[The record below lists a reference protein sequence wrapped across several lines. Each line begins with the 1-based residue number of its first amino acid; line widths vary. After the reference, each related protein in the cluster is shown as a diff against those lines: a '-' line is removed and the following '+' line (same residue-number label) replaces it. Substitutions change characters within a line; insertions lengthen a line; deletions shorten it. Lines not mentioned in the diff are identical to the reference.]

1 MQISHICPT
10 PTRLKVPSGSFDPL
24 LLSVV
29 RNRPGTAHLTLNEQ
43 CTTDTSL
50 NRTDMQPMEQH
61 SVDGETSTS
70 SASADVV
77 KMDYST
83 DFPKL
88 PEVAPAAAKP
98 LGAWSRPAVGTKQIV
113 HSFILAADE
122 RANKVKS
129 FPGNTS
135 EEHKKCQAVAAATGT
150 RIELSE
156 SKDGSLTVVIK
167 GLRAKVEDAHARL
180 VRDLQTQ
187 ASRDL
192 DIPKDHHRKLIGKEG
207 TTLRQLEADTN
218 CRITIPSR
226 DTPSETIKIVGP
238 REGIEKAVAYIK
250 SVSERESK
258 LATEHIVCPRIF
270 YPFVRGPFNET
281 YDKLTQETGAKIN
294 IPPSQANNEVIV
306 ITGEKEGVH
315 KAAAVI
321 RGIVADKQATAKS
334 VTCTVAKAQHR
345 YIIGQQ
351 RSGLHT
357 ILKET
362 GVSVEV
368 PNEDE
373 NSDTITLRGDPA
385 KLGEALALVY
395 QRASSVI
402 TQQIVA
408 PSWLHKH
415 LIGPKGSTLQNL
427 VPNRGKVQIDFEDT
441 GNIFLEGA
449 PEEVKAAHAVL
460 SAEVDRLQKEM
471 CIEKVKVHPSLHR
484 HVIGRGGALITKIKD
499 ETGVQISI
507 PNEQTNSDEIV
518 VEGKKDG
525 VKRAVEDIK
534 TIVSKI
540 ENEKSRDII
549 IEQRL
554 HKLIIGA
561 KGENISKIRV
571 AHPNIVLSFPDVNKK
586 SDVINIR
593 GEKSEVDKVYKQL
606 QTLAKEL
613 AESNYQETVPIF
625 KEFHK
630 HIIGKGGATIK
641 KIREETETRIDLPEG
656 DSGEE
661 RITVTGKKANVE
673 KAIDQLNKI
682 QNELASIVIIEVDIP
697 VKVQSRLLGN
707 GRRLISDIEEECGGV
722 HIRFPAEKSEST
734 KVTIRGPK
742 PDAERA
748 QKLLVDL
755 AKDKEVNLH
764 EDTIVAKPEFHRFLI
779 GKGGAKINKMRENY
793 DVRVMFPRETDAD
806 KETIHLLGK
815 KEDVLK
821 VKKELEENI
830 KQLNETVESTI
841 EVDTKHHRHFVMRGA
856 AVLREIQEQNGGVV
870 ISFPKMG
877 SDSTTVHI
885 KGSKQCVE
893 SAKARIEEIVED
905 IEKQVSIQVE
915 IPSQFHRALLVNR
928 GQKIQD
934 LQSKHHVL
942 IRFPERRFGNEATD
956 GADAETHPENIVTIS
971 GRDTKCEAAK
981 EELLAMVP
989 VSKVINVPIDMHR
1002 SLIGRGGETVR
1013 KLMQDYDVNISIPK
1027 NNESEEITVTGQREH
1042 VEDALEKIREKIAEF
1057 EALAEDRK
1065 LRSFQLVIDVP
1076 AEYHTRIIGPRGA
1089 TVNALR
1095 AKHDVQISLPRGEE
1109 KSDQITIQGYEASAR
1124 ACAAEIDEMIE
1135 EIRSMFTQEV
1145 SIDAGFHPRMI
1156 GQRGKN
1162 LKKLMEDYGV
1172 EIRFPRDAAD
1182 PNLVIIA
1189 GSKSAN
1195 RVFKCLEE
1203 LLNLTEEIQSE
1214 KEQLTDSSVVA
1225 SNSPFTTNRASW
1237 LDCYLLSFTNMSEF
1251 GSVIFSCVVT
1261 EPLQKRF
1268 ANSFTRGSKR
1278 EIKNAYT
1285 QLQRVPFSIMQQPC
1299 TRKSEIANHK
1309 FYQMQR
1315 RYSGSRNFCKNRKRY
1330 FVI

>member
-1 MQISHICPT
+1 MHNGHEFEQNGHPT
-10 PTRLKVPSGSFDPL
+10 
-24 LLSVV
+24 
-29 RNRPGTAHLTLNEQ
+29 NGTA
-43 CTTDTSL
+43 
-50 NRTDMQPMEQH
+50 QH
-61 SVDGETSTS
+61 GETSAA
-70 SASADVV
+70 SAPVADVV
-77 KMDYST
+77 QMDYST

-88 PEVAPAAAKP
+88 PEAAPAATKP
-98 LGAWSRPAVGTKQIV
+98 LGAWSRPAVGTKTIV

-122 RANKVKS
+122 RANKVKT
-129 FPGNTS
+129 FGGNTS

-156 SKDGSLTVVIK
+156 SKDGALTVVIK
-167 GLRAKVEDAHARL
+167 GLRNKVEDARARL

-207 TTLRQLEADTN
+207 AALRQLEADTN

-226 DTPSETIKIVGP
+226 DTPSQTIKIVGP

-250 SVSERESK
+250 SVSDRESK
-258 LATEHIVCPRIF
+258 LATEHILCPRIF

-281 YDKLTQETGAKIN
+281 YDSLTQETGAKIN
-294 IPPSQANNEVIV
+294 IPPSQASNEVIV

-321 RGIVADKQATAKS
+321 RGIVADKQATVKS
-334 VTCTVAKAQHR
+334 VTCTVARAQHR
-345 YIIGQQ
+345 FIVGQQ
-351 RSGLHT
+351 RCGLHT

-373 NSDTITLRGDPA
+373 NSDTITLRGDPS

-402 TQQIVA
+402 TQQLPA
-408 PSWLHKH
+408 PTWLHKH

-427 VPNRGKVQIDFEDT
+427 IPNRGKVQIDFEDT

-449 PEEVKAAHAVL
+449 PEEVKAAFTIL
-460 SAEVDRLQKEM
+460 STEVARLEAEM
-471 CIEKVKVHPSLHR
+471 SIEKVKVHPSLHR
-484 HVIGRGGALITKIKD
+484 HVIGRGGALISKIKD

-518 VEGKKDG
+518 VEGKKEG
-525 VKRAVEDIK
+525 VKKAVEEIRA
-534 TIVSKI
+534 IVSKI

-554 HKLIIGA
+554 HKLIIGT
-561 KGENISKIRV
+561 KGENIGKIRE
-571 AHPNIVLSFPDVNKK
+571 AHPNVVLSFPDVNKK

-593 GEKSEVDKVYKQL
+593 GDKTEVDKVYKQL
-606 QTLAKEL
+606 QSIAKEL
-613 AESNYQETVPIF
+613 IESNYQQTVPIF

-630 HIIGKGGATIK
+630 HIIGKGGATIR
-641 KIREETETRIDLPEG
+641 KIREETQTRIDLPEG

-682 QNELASIVIIEVDIP
+682 QNELANIETVEVDIP
-697 VKVQSRLLGN
+697 VKVQARLLGN

-742 PDAERA
+742 DDVEKA
-748 QKLLVDL
+748 QKLLKNL

-764 EDTIVAKPEFHRFLI
+764 EDTVIAKPEFHRFLI
-779 GKGGAKINKMRENY
+779 GKGGSKINKMREHF

-830 KQLNETVESTI
+830 RQLNETVEATI
-841 EVDTKHHRHFVMRGA
+841 DVDTKHHRHFVMRGA

-877 SDSTTVHI
+877 TDSTTVHI

-905 IEKQVSIQVE
+905 IEKQVNIQVE
-915 IPSQFHRALLVNR
+915 IPAQFHRALLVNR
-928 GQKIQD
+928 GQRIHD
-934 LQSKHHVL
+934 LQSKHGVL
-942 IRFPERRFGNEATD
+942 IRFPDRRPDTSE
-956 GADAETHPENIVTIS
+956 GAVEDADSHAADLVTIS

-981 EELLAMVP
+981 IELLSMVP
-989 VSKVINVPIDMHR
+989 VTRTINVPIEMHR
-1002 SLIGRGGETVR
+1002 GLIGRGGETVR

-1027 NNESEEITVTGQREH
+1027 NNESEEITVTGPSDN
-1042 VEDALEKIREKIAEF
+1042 VEEALEKIREKVAEF
-1057 EALAEDRK
+1057 EAQAEDRR

-1076 AEYHTRIIGPRGA
+1076 AEYHQRVIGPKGA

-1095 AKHDVQISLPRGEE
+1095 AKHDVQISLPRGDE
-1109 KSDQITIQGYEASAR
+1109 KCDQITIQGYEAAAR

-1156 GQRGKN
+1156 GVRGKN
-1162 LKKLMEDYGV
+1162 LKKLMEDFGV

-1189 GSKSAN
+1189 G
-1195 RVFKCLEE
+1195 
-1203 LLNLTEEIQSE
+1203 
-1214 KEQLTDSSVVA
+1214 
-1225 SNSPFTTNRASW
+1225 
-1237 LDCYLLSFTNMSEF
+1237 
-1251 GSVIFSCVVT
+1251 
-1261 EPLQKRF
+1261 
-1268 ANSFTRGSKR
+1268 
-1278 EIKNAYT
+1278 
-1285 QLQRVPFSIMQQPC
+1285 
-1299 TRKSEIANHK
+1299 KSEDAVYDCIDHLRIEEEEFLVDRVDRSPYISTRVQEPPKPNKPIQVTNAPWQLDIGSAEH
-1309 FYQMQR
+1309 FPDMGSSTPTHAVGGAWGSAR
-1315 RYSGSRNFCKNRKRY
+1315 RW
-1330 FVI
+1330 

>member
-1 MQISHICPT
+1 MKESTPPVYIS
-10 PTRLKVPSGSFDPL
+10 
-24 LLSVV
+24 
-29 RNRPGTAHLTLNEQ
+29 
-43 CTTDTSL
+43 
-50 NRTDMQPMEQH
+50 
-61 SVDGETSTS
+61 DGETSAS
-70 SASADVV
+70 STPVDVV
-77 KMDYST
+77 QMDYST

-88 PEVAPAAAKP
+88 PEAAPAAAKP
-98 LGAWSRPAVGTKQIV
+98 LGAWSRPAVGTKTIV

-156 SKDGSLTVVIK
+156 SKDGALTVVIK
-167 GLRAKVEDAHARL
+167 GLRAKVEDARARL

-207 TTLRQLEADTN
+207 AALRQLEADTN
-218 CRITIPSR
+218 CRIAIPSR
-226 DTPSETIKIVGP
+226 DTPSETIKITGP

-270 YPFVRGPFNET
+270 YPFVRGPFNEI

-306 ITGEKEGVH
+306 VTGEKEGVH

-373 NSDTITLRGDPA
+373 NSDTITLRGDPS

-408 PSWLHKH
+408 PTWLHKH
-415 LIGPKGSTLQNL
+415 IIGPKGSTLQNL
-427 VPNRGKVQIDFEDT
+427 IPNRGKVQIDFEDSGT
-441 GNIFLEGA
+441 IFLEGA
-449 PEEVKAAHAVL
+449 PEEVKAAHSIL
-460 SAEVDRLQKEM
+460 SEEVARLQKEM
-471 CIEKVKVHPSLHR
+471 SIEKVKVHPSLHR
-484 HVIGRGGALITKIKD
+484 HVIGRGGALISKIKD

-507 PNEQTNSDEIV
+507 PNEQTNSDEII
-518 VEGKKDG
+518 VEGKKEG
-525 VKRAVEDIK
+525 VKKAVEEIRA
-534 TIVSKI
+534 IVSKI

-554 HKLIIGA
+554 HKLIIGT
-561 KGENISKIRV
+561 KGENIGKIRE
-571 AHPNIVLSFPDVNKK
+571 AHPNVVLSFPDVNKK

-593 GEKSEVDKVYKQL
+593 GDKTEVDKVYKQL
-606 QTLAKEL
+606 QSLAKDL
-613 AESNYQETVPIF
+613 AESNYQQTVPIF

-641 KIREETETRIDLPEG
+641 KIREETQTRIDLPEVIIICLG

-682 QNELASIVIIEVDIP
+682 QNELASIVTVEVDIP
-697 VKVQSRLLGN
+697 VKVQARLLGN

-742 PDAERA
+742 SDVERA
-748 QKLLVDL
+748 QKLLTDL

-764 EDTIVAKPEFHRFLI
+764 EATVVAKPEFHRFLI
-779 GKGGAKINKMRENY
+779 GKGGSKINKMRENY

-877 SDSTTVHI
+877 TDSTTVHI

-934 LQSKHHVL
+934 LQSKHGVL
-942 IRFPERRFGNEATD
+942 IRFPERRLGTGKVLQKCRCKHREISSFVVSEPTEDFDSHA
-956 GADAETHPENIVTIS
+956 ADMVTIS

-981 EELLAMVP
+981 QELLSMVP
-989 VSKVINVPIDMHR
+989 VSRVINVPIEMHR
-1002 SLIGRGGETVR
+1002 GLIGRGGETVR
-1013 KLMQDYDVNISIPK
+1013 KMMQDFDVNISIPK
-1027 NNESEEITVTGQREH
+1027 NNESEEITVTGQSQN
-1042 VEDALEKIREKIAEF
+1042 VEEALERIREKIAEF
-1057 EALAEDRK
+1057 EAQAEDRK
-1065 LRSFQLVIDVP
+1065 LRSFQLVIEVP
-1076 AEYHTRIIGPRGA
+1076 AEYHTRVIGPRGA

-1109 KSDQITIQGYEASAR
+1109 KSDQITIQGYEAAAR

-1156 GQRGKN
+1156 GVRGKN
-1162 LKKLMEDYGV
+1162 LKKLMEDFGV

-1189 GSKSAN
+1189 G
-1195 RVFKCLEE
+1195 
-1203 LLNLTEEIQSE
+1203 
-1214 KEQLTDSSVVA
+1214 
-1225 SNSPFTTNRASW
+1225 
-1237 LDCYLLSFTNMSEF
+1237 
-1251 GSVIFSCVVT
+1251 
-1261 EPLQKRF
+1261 
-1268 ANSFTRGSKR
+1268 
-1278 EIKNAYT
+1278 
-1285 QLQRVPFSIMQQPC
+1285 
-1299 TRKSEIANHK
+1299 KSEDAVYDCIDHLRAEEEEYLVDHVDRNQYISTRVQEPPKVNKPVQISNAPWQLDIGSSEH
-1309 FYQMQR
+1309 FPDMGAAAPSHVVGGAWGSAR
-1315 RYSGSRNFCKNRKRY
+1315 RW
-1330 FVI
+1330 